1 MTPRQL
7 AEILAII
14 DKLKIERN
22 PFLTR
27 EEKEVW
33 KQFVEDLKN
42 QVPDNAQFS

>member
-14 DKLKIERN
+14 DKIKIESN
-22 PFLTR
+22 PNVSR

-33 KQFVEDLKN
+33 KQFVDEIRR
-42 QVPDNAQFS
+42 QVPEDARF